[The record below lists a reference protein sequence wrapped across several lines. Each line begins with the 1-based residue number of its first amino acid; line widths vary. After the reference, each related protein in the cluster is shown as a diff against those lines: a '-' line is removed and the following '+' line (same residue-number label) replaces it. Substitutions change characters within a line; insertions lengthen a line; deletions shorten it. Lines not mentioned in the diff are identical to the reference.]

1 MQVLTVELT
10 VDNKRLCFATIFID
24 LMIYNYF
31 CCET

>member
-1 MQVLTVELT
+1 MRVLTVELT
-10 VDNKRLCFATIFID
+10 VDNKRLCFAMIIV